1 MDIPWTIPKNAGNCV
16 LVATSLHSGRPTM
29 TATSFSVD
37 NRTGFWLMKV
47 DASASVGRVSAGSAP
62 WDKVAL
68 GGIPFFACSLSR
80 LAVSKDA

>member
-1 MDIPWTIPKNAGNCV
+1 
-16 LVATSLHSGRPTM
+16 M
-29 TATSFSVD
+29 TATSVSVD
-37 NRTGFWLMKV
+37 STTGFWLMNV

-68 GGIPFFACSLSR
+68 EGIPFFACSPSR

>member
-1 MDIPWTIPKNAGNCV
+1 MSETACWSRRI
-16 LVATSLHSGRPTM
+16 LHSGRPTV
-29 TATSFSVD
+29 TATSVSVD

-62 WDKVAL
+62 LDKVAL
-68 GGIPFFACSLSR
+68 EGIPFSACSPLR